1 MRRASRAA
9 GAALAACALAAAL
22 ALPAGGAANSKVT
35 VSIGFENRHG
45 DPFFKGR
52 VKSGRPACTRNRLV
66 RVFRIKNQRRI
77 LFGSDRS
84 DGDGFW
90 RVAMNARMKPAGYVA
105 VAKQVSG
112 CLKGSSSPIAV
123 GQSGPDGLGP
133 GGTGK

>member
-1 MRRASRAA
+1 MKRASKAA
-9 GAALAACALAAAL
+9 VAALAACLIAGVA

-52 VKSGRPACTRNRLV
+52 VKSGREGCTRNRLV
-66 RVFRIKNQRRI
+66 RVYRTKNHRRV
-77 LFGSDRS
+77 LFGADRTDS
-84 DGDGFW
+84 DGFW
-90 RVAMNARMKPAGYVA
+90 RVAMSARMKPAGYVA
-105 VAKQVSG
+105 VAKPTSG
-112 CLKGSSSPIAV
+112 CLKGYSSPIAV